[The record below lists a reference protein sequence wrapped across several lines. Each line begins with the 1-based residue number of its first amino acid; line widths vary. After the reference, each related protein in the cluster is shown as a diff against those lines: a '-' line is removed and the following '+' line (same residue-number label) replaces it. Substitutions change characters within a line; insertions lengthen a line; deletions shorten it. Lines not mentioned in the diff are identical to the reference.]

1 MSCIHPHIPFPNAPH
16 MEQIQ
21 DDPPVQE
28 KYFLVAPKRLVQPV
42 QSRSLVQTSSVCHD
56 ENSILLVLININHL
70 PVGKLNA
77 SFLVLDHMKI
87 MAFQTFQMGKQIV
100 IYYGSMMRL
109 FGYLDDEGMRREI
122 ARVLRHELKHHIEGR
137 AGIRSLEKW
146 DEEQI
151 AAYLQRG
158 LCAERKREK

>member
-1 MSCIHPHIPFPNAPH
+1 MSCIHPHIPIPNAPH

-42 QSRSLVQTSSVCHD
+42 QCRSLVQISSVCHD
-56 ENSILLVLININHL
+56 ENSVLLVLININHL

-77 SFLVLDHMKI
+77 SFLVLDHIKI

-100 IYYGSMMRL
+100 QDTRQLPVQIL
-109 FGYLDDEGMRREI
+109 L
-122 ARVLRHELKHHIEGR
+122 HHIPENSRPTG
-137 AGIRSLEKW
+137 SLRTSSGKSEK
-146 DEEQI
+146 
-151 AAYLQRG
+151 
-158 LCAERKREK
+158 